1 MEAVYFGNAT
11 TWGKGQGS
19 GPWVM
24 ADMENG
30 LFAGN
35 TRENDNN
42 TPLTSE
48 FVTAMV
54 KGGENGFALKGGD
67 ATQGGL
73 KTMYDGARPNGYQ
86 PMRKCVHQSGTRPG
100 PQPPASSPYVRPTA
114 PTAIRATDP
123 LPTQAGLHHSGHRRR
138 QQRQRR
144 RHLLRGLRCVGVFS
158 FSFLSPPSLTRSRTS
173 SARPTNAPLPT
184 MPQSRRA
191 SARTRQTTPS
201 RPTSWRPATASE
213 RGDSREAPAE
223 KARNR

>member
-1 MEAVYFGNAT
+1 MRGRASAASSPSYSFRAPAPCLTSLRRRRARADGNAEADNHDDGAGTMEAVYFGNAT
-11 TWGKGQGS
+11 TWGKGQGA

-86 PMRKCVHQSGTRPG
+86 PMKKCVHQKRARHG
-100 PQPPASSPYVRPTA
+100 PHPASP
-114 PTAIRATDP
+114 
-123 LPTQAGLHHSGHRRR
+123 
-138 QQRQRR
+138 
-144 RHLLRGLRCVGVFS
+144 F
-158 FSFLSPPSLTRSRTS
+158 
-173 SARPTNAPLPT
+173 
-184 MPQSRRA
+184 
-191 SARTRQTTPS
+191 
-201 RPTSWRPATASE
+201 
-213 RGDSREAPAE
+213 
-223 KARNR
+223 